1 MCSSNGRQT
10 LNDEMARQDD
20 QIAKLN
26 KDKKGLDENLR
37 KTQDDLQAEEDKC
50 NHLNKLKQ
58 KLEANIDD
66 VSADCCCFCNS
77 FKLFYT
83 PQFLYKCVVVC

>member
-1 MCSSNGRQT
+1 M
-10 LNDEMARQDD
+10 NDEMARQDD

-66 VSADCCCFCNS
+66 VSADSCCFC
-77 FKLFYT
+77 F
-83 PQFLYKCVVVC
+83 